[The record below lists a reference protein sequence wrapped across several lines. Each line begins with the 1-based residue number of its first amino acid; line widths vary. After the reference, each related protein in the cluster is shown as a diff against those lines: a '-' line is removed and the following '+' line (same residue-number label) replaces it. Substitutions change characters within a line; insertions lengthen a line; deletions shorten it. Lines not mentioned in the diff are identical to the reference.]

1 VTPPAIL
8 DDVNVETPARTRPK
22 VGFVSLGCPKNLV
35 DSEVMMGMLHH
46 NGAELTPRA
55 EDAEIIV
62 INTCSFIDSAK
73 QESVNTILEMVQ
85 HKQQNGG
92 KAQRIVV
99 AGCLVERYRDEIQKN
114 IPEVDAVV
122 GTGELEAILAAA
134 GLTPSGHAQS
144 NSPFNILPQGTPEAT
159 IHTHAIGMAQTDGEV
174 AYLESASQQLID
186 RAPSAVSQHSRP
198 LADPERDREIAP
210 QLRIVQSLAE
220 TGTTH
225 GDEPLNHT
233 GDHIAHLPAGIDA
246 GNTSRPEGD
255 LRQQQG
261 RFSRESWDGATA
273 ALPEYLYNDATPRI
287 LTTPRASAYIKIAE
301 GCDHPCSFC
310 IIPQLRGKFRSR
322 RMSSII
328 AEAENLIKQGV
339 REITLIGQD
348 TTCYGEDLGFTDG
361 LATLLDALAVLPG
374 LRWLRFLYTYPNK
387 VTTRL
392 LETMAKHDTIAKYLD
407 VPLQHASASVLKTMK
422 RGGNAQIFLDLIAK
436 ARRIVPGIVVR
447 TSFIVG
453 FPGETEA
460 DYKELE
466 AFITA
471 AKIDWLGVFTYSDEE
486 GAAAFNLADDTKVPS
501 RTIQA
506 RRRKLMKLQQ
516 KISTKA
522 KAEWVGREIDLLVE
536 GESEET
542 ELLWEG
548 RTSLHAPE
556 IDGKVFINDF
566 GPHETLVPGTFYRA
580 EITESHDYDVV
591 ARILE

>member
-8 DDVNVETPARTRPK
+8 DEVSQEIPAKTRPK

-35 DSEVMMGMLHH
+35 DSEVMMGLLHH

-85 HKQQNGG
+85 HKVGGPNGG

-134 GLTPSGHAQS
+134 GLSPSGHANS
-144 NSPFNILPQGTPEAT
+144 NSPFNILPKSATPLA
-159 IHTHAIGMAQTDGEV
+159 A
-174 AYLESASQQLID
+174 
-186 RAPSAVSQHSRP
+186 RAPSSVHQHSHP
-198 LADPERDREIAP
+198 TELGT
-210 QLRIVQSLAE
+210 QLQHENKTVILSEGGAFAAVVEGPAVASVQA
-220 TGTTH
+220 
-225 GDEPLNHT
+225 
-233 GDHIAHLPAGIDA
+233 A
-246 GNTSRPEGD
+246 TSRPEGD
-255 LRQQQG
+255 AREQSG
-261 RFSRESWDGATA
+261 RFSRAAWDGATA
-273 ALPEYLYNDATPRI
+273 ALPEYLYNEATPRI

-328 AEAENLIKQGV
+328 AEAENLIAQGV

-348 TTCYGEDLGFTDG
+348 TTCYGEDLGITDG
-361 LATLLDALAVLPG
+361 LAQLLEALAVLPG

-407 VPLQHASASVLKTMK
+407 VPLQHASPSVLKRMK
-422 RGGNAQIFLDLIAK
+422 RGGNAQIFLDLIAR
-436 ARRIVPGIVVR
+436 ARSIVPGIVIR

-453 FPGETEA
+453 VPGETEA

-486 GAAAFNLADDTKVPS
+486 GAKAFELANDLKVPT
-501 RTIQA
+501 RTIQS

-516 KISTKA
+516 KISTKS

-548 RTSLHAPE
+548 RTPLHAPE

-580 EITESHDYDVV
+580 EITDSHDYDVV

>member
-1 VTPPAIL
+1 MTPPAIL
-8 DDVNVETPARTRPK
+8 DDVSQETPAKTRPK

-35 DSEVMMGMLHH
+35 DSEVMMGLLHH

-134 GLTPSGHAQS
+134 GLTPSGHAQT

-159 IHTHAIGMAQTDGEV
+159 IHTHAIGKAQTDAEV
-174 AYLESASQQLID
+174 AQLESVSTQQLID

-198 LADPERDREIAP
+198 LADPEHDREIAP

-225 GDEPLNHT
+225 GDEPLNHA
-233 GDHIAHLPAGIDA
+233 GDHIAHSLVSHLKWNRHPGKHIDVQLSKEPASTTSSRA
-246 GNTSRPEGD
+246 EGNLSE
-255 LRQQQG
+255 QQG
-261 RFSRESWDGATA
+261 RFSRASWDGATA

-407 VPLQHASASVLKTMK
+407 VPLQHASPSVLKRMK
-422 RGGNAQIFLDLIAK
+422 RGGNAQDLPRPHRQGPPHRPRHRHPHQLHRRLPRRNRSRLQRTRVLHQSGK
-436 ARRIVPGIVVR
+436 DRLARR
-447 TSFIVG
+447 
-453 FPGETEA
+453 
-460 DYKELE
+460 LH
-466 AFITA
+466 
-471 AKIDWLGVFTYSDEE
+471 L
-486 GAAAFNLADDTKVPS
+486 L
-501 RTIQA
+501 
-506 RRRKLMKLQQ
+506 RRR
-516 KISTKA
+516 
-522 KAEWVGREIDLLVE
+522 GR
-536 GESEET
+536 
-542 ELLWEG
+542 
-548 RTSLHAPE
+548 
-556 IDGKVFINDF
+556 
-566 GPHETLVPGTFYRA
+566 
-580 EITESHDYDVV
+580 
-591 ARILE
+591 

>member
-8 DDVNVETPARTRPK
+8 DDLPHETPAQNRPK

-35 DSEVMMGMLHH
+35 DSEVMMGLLHH
-46 NGAELTPRA
+46 NGAQLTPRA

-85 HKQQNGG
+85 HKVGGPNNG

-122 GTGELEAILAAA
+122 GTGELEAILSAA
-134 GLTPSGHAQS
+134 GLSPRPQALPHGQAKN
-144 NSPFNILPQGTPEAT
+144 NSPFNILPQSATPLA
-159 IHTHAIGMAQTDGEV
+159 A
-174 AYLESASQQLID
+174 
-186 RAPSAVSQHSRP
+186 RAPSAVHQHSHP
-198 LADPERDREIAP
+198 TEVGA
-210 QLRIVQSLAE
+210 Q
-220 TGTTH
+220 
-225 GDEPLNHT
+225 LNHEIHS
-233 GDHIAHLPAGIDA
+233 DHQNESVILSEGGALAAEVEGPAFISGQ
-246 GNTSRPEGD
+246 TSRPEGNA
-255 LRQQQG
+255 REQQG
-261 RFSRESWDGATA
+261 RFSRTSWDGATA

-287 LTTPRASAYIKIAE
+287 LTTPPASAYIKIAE

-328 AEAENLIKQGV
+328 AEAENLIAQGV

-348 TTCYGEDLGFTDG
+348 TTCYGEDLGLTEG
-361 LATLLDALAVLPG
+361 LSELLAALAILPG

-407 VPLQHASASVLKTMK
+407 VPLQHASPSVLKRMK

-436 ARRIVPGIVVR
+436 ARRIVPGIAIR

-460 DYKELE
+460 DFETLCE
-466 AFITA
+466 FVRA

-486 GAAAFNLADDTKVPS
+486 GAKAFELADELKVPP

-516 KISTKA
+516 KISTKS
-522 KAEWVGREIDLLVE
+522 KAAWVGREIDLLVE

-542 ELLWEG
+542 PLLWEG

-591 ARILE
+591 ARIIE

>member
-1 VTPPAIL
+1 VTPPATI
-8 DDVNVETPARTRPK
+8 DHADVLGAPATFTPVRPK

-35 DSEVMMGMLHH
+35 DSEVMMGLLHH

-85 HKQQNGG
+85 HKRQFGG

-134 GLTPSGHAQS
+134 GLTPSGHANS
-144 NSPFNILPQGTPEAT
+144 NSPFNILPQGTPEAA
-159 IHTHAIGMAQTDGEV
+159 IHTHAIGMVETGAEV
-174 AYLESASQQLID
+174 THLID

-198 LADPERDREIAP
+198 LADPEHDREIAP

-225 GDEPLNHT
+225 GDEALNHT
-233 GDHIAHLPAGIDA
+233 GDHIAHLPIGIDA

-328 AEAENLIKQGV
+328 AEAENLIQQGV

-374 LRWLRFLYTYPNK
+374 LRWVRFLYTYPNK

-422 RGGNAQIFLDLIAK
+422 RGGNAKIFLELIEK
-436 ARRIVPGIVVR
+436 ARRIVPGIVIR

-466 AFITA
+466 AFVSA
-471 AKIDWLGVFTYSDEE
+471 ARIDWLGVFTYSDEE
-486 GAAAFNLADDTKVPS
+486 GAAAFNLADETKVQN

-506 RRRKLMKLQQ
+506 RRRKLMRLQQ

-548 RTSLHAPE
+548 RTALHAPE